1 MYQSL
6 MKRYEGN
13 PVLTIDDLPVKGLGY
28 YILNP
33 GAVKFNGEYLL
44 FLPGLAAWRVMTV
57 FCNA

>member
-13 PVLTIDDLPVKGLGY
+13 P
-28 YILNP
+28 

-44 FLPGLAAWRVMTV
+44 SLPGLAAWRVMTV

>member
-1 MYQSL
+1 

-44 FLPGLAAWRVMTV
+44 SLPGLAAWRVMTV